1 MPRIVMRP
9 PGGIGRRAGF
19 RFQWLRLWGFKSPGG
34 HRTATADLAAEGML
48 AAEQELTAVLAVA
61 LKNVGNGLIPRRFA
75 YE

>member
-1 MPRIVMRP
+1 
-9 PGGIGRRAGF
+9 
-19 RFQWLRLWGFKSPGG
+19 
-34 HRTATADLAAEGML
+34 ML